1 MIAEQIKG
9 SIIVEMAK
17 NAIGA
22 FCLSVA
28 IANERYFRRSERRLC
43 WIGGSLA
50 LPIYGASLPGL
61 LLLAGF
67 CGCLDWRCVHGEHPS
82 SVRCDHCDIVAGV
95 DDHVVNERDR

>member
-1 MIAEQIKG
+1 MIAEQVKG

-28 IANERYFRRSERRLC
+28 IANERYFRRSERRL

-50 LPIYGASLPGL
+50 LPFGL
-61 LLLAGF
+61 NHEWTRMKTNTAR
-67 CGCLDWRCVHGEHPS
+67 W
-82 SVRCDHCDIVAGV
+82 I
-95 DDHVVNERDR
+95 

>member
-1 MIAEQIKG
+1 MIAEQVKG

-28 IANERYFRRSERRLC
+28 IANERYFRRSERRL

-50 LPIYGASLPGL
+50 LPINGASLPGL
-61 LLLAGF
+61 LLLACF
-67 CGCLDWRCVHGEHPS
+67 CDCLDWCCVHGEHPS
-82 SVRCDHCDIVAGV
+82 SVRCDHGNIVAGV
-95 DDHVVNERDR
+95 DDHVVNKRDR